1 MYLPAARG
9 RTKNKARPK
18 GATLR
23 CRTALPCLIMTNSPN
38 SPPLTLTRTS
48 IFWAPLALTW
58 LMMAVEGPL
67 LTAVIAR
74 MPDPKL
80 NLAAFG
86 IAFAFALIVE
96 APVIMMMA
104 ASTALVTNRPT
115 YLKLRNFTQ
124 ALNIGIT
131 LTMLVGLVPPV
142 HDWVIGTLLGLG
154 PSVGR
159 LTWLPLALLLP
170 WPAAIGLRRF
180 YQGILI
186 RNGLTRRVAYGTV
199 FRMATMAGATA
210 ALVFGT
216 DLDGAAVG
224 AAALSS
230 GVTAEALGAWLL
242 SRRLIKQLLD
252 GRLAQTPIDDTGLH
266 YRSII
271 DFYTPLA
278 LTSFLSLGVQP
289 IVTFFVGHGRAP
301 LESLA
306 VLPVIHA
313 LVFIF
318 RSLGLAFQEAAIALF
333 GDHME
338 GYQTLRR
345 FTVLLGVTVLAGLGL
360 IVWTPLAHW
369 WFHTVAGLS
378 DDLVTFAV
386 PAARILTIMPAL
398 TVWIS
403 WQRAQLV
410 HFKKTSPITWAS
422 ALEICGVVAGLVIGI
437 LVFDLIGAT
446 AAATALV
453 FGRLAANARLIPP
466 IRRLLLRPR

>member
-1 MYLPAARG
+1 
-9 RTKNKARPK
+9 
-18 GATLR
+18 
-23 CRTALPCLIMTNSPN
+23 MTTSP
-38 SPPLTLTRTS
+38 SPSSPLTLTRIS
-48 IFWAPLALTW
+48 IFWSPLALTW

-74 MPDPKL
+74 LPDPKL

-104 ASTALVTNRPT
+104 ASTALVSNRET

-124 ALNIGIT
+124 ALNVIIT
-131 LTMLVGLVPPV
+131 ITMFVGLVPAV
-142 HDWVIGTLLGLG
+142 HNWVIGSLLGLD

-186 RNGLTRRVAYGTV
+186 RNGLTRRVAYGTAL
-199 FRMATMAGATA
+199 RMVTMVGATA

-216 DLDGAAVG
+216 NLEGAAIG
-224 AAALSS
+224 AAALSL
-230 GVTAEALGAWLL
+230 GVTAEAVGARWL
-242 SRRLIKQLLD
+242 SRHLITRLLD
-252 GRLAQTPIDDTGLH
+252 GRLSETPIDDTALH

-271 DFYTPLA
+271 NFYTPLA
-278 LTSFLSLGVQP
+278 LTSFLNLGVQP

-318 RSLGLAFQEAAIALF
+318 RALGLAFQEAAIALI
-333 GDHME
+333 GDHQE
-338 GYQTLRR
+338 GYEKLRR
-345 FTVLLGVTVLAGLGL
+345 FAFLLGLGVLTGLGL
-360 IVWTPLAHW
+360 IVWTPLASW
-369 WFHTVAGLS
+369 WFHSVAGLS
-378 DDLVTFAV
+378 DDLVAFAV
-386 PAARILTIMPAL
+386 PAARILTIMPTL

-410 HFKKTSPITWAS
+410 HFKKTPPITWAS
-422 ALEICGVVAGLVIGI
+422 AMEITGVIVSLAAGI
-437 LVFDLIGAT
+437 LVFDLVGAT
-446 AAATALV
+446 AAAAALV
-453 FGRLAANARLIPP
+453 LGRLAAISRLMPP
-466 IRRLLLRPR
+466 IRRLLSPSA

>member
-1 MYLPAARG
+1 M
-9 RTKNKARPK
+9 
-18 GATLR
+18 
-23 CRTALPCLIMTNSPN
+23 
-38 SPPLTLTRTS
+38 
-48 IFWAPLALTW
+48 FWAPLALTW

-104 ASTALVTNRPT
+104 ASTALVSNRET

-124 ALNIGIT
+124 ALNVLIT
-131 LTMLVGLVPPV
+131 LTMLIGLVPAV
-142 HDWVIGTLLGLG
+142 HHWVISGLLGLD
-154 PSVGR
+154 PAVGR

-186 RNGLTRRVAYGTV
+186 RNGMTRRVAYGTV
-199 FRMATMAGATA
+199 LRMVTMASATA
-210 ALVFGT
+210 ALVLGT
-216 DLDGAAVG
+216 NLEGAAVG
-224 AAALSS
+224 AAALSL
-230 GVTAEALGAWLL
+230 GVTAEAIGARMLTG
-242 SRRLIKQLLD
+242 RLIRQLLD
-252 GRLAQTPIDDTGLH
+252 GRLAETPIDDTGLH

-318 RSLGLAFQEAAIALF
+318 RALGLAFQETAIALL
-333 GDHME
+333 GDRME
-338 GYQTLRR
+338 GYETLRR
-345 FTVLLGVTVLAGLGL
+345 FSFFLEVAVFTGLGL

-369 WFHTVAGLS
+369 WFHSVAGLS
-378 DDLVTFAV
+378 GDLVAFAI

-422 ALEICGVVAGLVIGI
+422 ALEITGVIAGLVVGI
-437 LVFDLIGAT
+437 MIFDLPGAS
-446 AAATALV
+446 AAAVALV
-453 FGRLAANARLIPP
+453 LGRLAANGWLMPP
-466 IRRLLLRPR
+466 IRRLLSRPQGSVERL

>member
-1 MYLPAARG
+1 
-9 RTKNKARPK
+9 
-18 GATLR
+18 
-23 CRTALPCLIMTNSPN
+23 MTIHTTT
-38 SPPLTLTRTS
+38 PPLTLRRTTV
-48 IFWAPLALTW
+48 FWLPLALTW

-104 ASTALVTNRPT
+104 ASTVLVSNRET
-115 YLKLRNFTQ
+115 YIKLRNFTQ
-124 ALNIGIT
+124 ALNVAIT
-131 LTMLVGLVPPV
+131 LTMLIGLIPAV
-142 HDWVIGTLLGLG
+142 HHWVISGLLGLD
-154 PSVGR
+154 PSVSR

-186 RNGLTRRVAYGTV
+186 RNGLTRRVAYGTAL
-199 FRMATMAGATA
+199 RMITMAGATA
-210 ALVFGT
+210 ALVLGT
-216 DLDGAAVG
+216 NLQGAAVG
-224 AAALSS
+224 AAALSL
-230 GVTAEALGAWLL
+230 GVTAEALGARMLT
-242 SRRLIKQLLD
+242 RRLIRRLLD
-252 GRLAQTPIDDTGLH
+252 GRLSETPIDDTGLH

-271 DFYTPLA
+271 DFYSPLA

-289 IVTFFVGHGRAP
+289 IVTFFVGHGKAP

-306 VLPVIHA
+306 VLPVVHA

-318 RSLGLAFQEAAIALF
+318 RALGLAFQETAIALL
-333 GDHME
+333 GDRME
-338 GYQTLRR
+338 GYETLRR
-345 FTVLLGVTVLAGLGL
+345 FTFLLAVGVFCGLGL
-360 IVWTPLAHW
+360 IVWTPLAQW
-369 WFHTVAGLS
+369 WFHSVAGLS
-378 DDLVTFAV
+378 DDLVAFAV

-410 HFKKTSPITWAS
+410 HFKRTSPITWAS
-422 ALEICGVVAGLVIGI
+422 ALEITGVVAGLVAGI
-437 LVFDLIGAT
+437 LVFDLVGAT
-446 AAATALV
+446 AAAAALV
-453 FGRLAANARLIPP
+453 LGRLAANGWLMPP
-466 IRRLLLRPR
+466 IRRLLSS

>member
-1 MYLPAARG
+1 M
-9 RTKNKARPK
+9 T
-18 GATLR
+18 
-23 CRTALPCLIMTNSPN
+23 TNSTT
-38 SPPLTLTRTS
+38 PPLTLRRTS
-48 IFWAPLALTW
+48 IFWLPLALTW

-86 IAFAFALIVE
+86 VAFAFALIVE
-96 APVIMMMA
+96 APVIMMMT
-104 ASTALVTNRPT
+104 ASTALVSNRET

-124 ALNIGIT
+124 ALNVAIT
-131 LTMLVGLVPPV
+131 VTMLIGLVPAV
-142 HDWVIGTLLGLG
+142 HQWVIGGLLGLD
-154 PSVGR
+154 PSVSR

-186 RNGLTRRVAYGTV
+186 RNGLTRRVAYGTAL
-199 FRMATMAGATA
+199 RLMTMAGATT
-210 ALVFGT
+210 ALVLGT
-216 DLDGAAVG
+216 DLEGAAVG
-224 AAALSS
+224 AAALSL
-230 GVTAEALGAWLL
+230 GVTAEAVGARML
-242 SRRLIKQLLD
+242 SARLIKRLLD
-252 GRLAQTPIDDTGLH
+252 GRLAETPVDDIGLH
-266 YRSII
+266 YRTII

-306 VLPVIHA
+306 VLPVVHA

-333 GDHME
+333 GDQME
-338 GYQTLRR
+338 GYETLRR
-345 FTVLLGVTVLAGLGL
+345 FTLLLGIAVFAGLGL
-360 IVWTPLAHW
+360 IVWTPLVHW
-369 WFHTVAGLS
+369 WFYSVAGLPS
-378 DDLVTFAV
+378 DLVAYAV
-386 PAARILTIMPAL
+386 PAARILTIMPVL

-410 HFKKTSPITWAS
+410 HFKKTTPITWAS
-422 ALEICGVVAGLVIGI
+422 ALEITGVVAGLVAGI
-437 LVFDLIGAT
+437 MIFDLPGAT
-446 AAATALV
+446 AAAMALV
-453 FGRLAANARLIPP
+453 LGRLAANGWLIPP
-466 IRRLLLRPR
+466 IQRLLATSPSVDAQNRRPQSR

>member
-1 MYLPAARG
+1 MNPAG
-9 RTKNKARPK
+9 S
-18 GATLR
+18 ATLPIR
-23 CRTALPCLIMTNSPN
+23 VAGHARIMTTSPK
-38 SPPLTLTRTS
+38 PPTLTLTRTS

-86 IAFAFALIVE
+86 VAFAFALIVE

-104 ASTALVTNRPT
+104 ASTALVSNRET
-115 YLKLRNFTQ
+115 YLKLRRFTQ
-124 ALNIGIT
+124 ALNVGIT
-131 LTMLVGLVPPV
+131 LTMLVGLVPAV
-142 HDWVIGTLLGLG
+142 HHWVIADILGLD
-154 PSVGR
+154 PSVSR

-186 RNGLTRRVAYGTV
+186 RNGMTRRVAYGTALRLV
-199 FRMATMAGATA
+199 TMAGSTA

-216 DLDGAAVG
+216 NLQGAAVG
-224 AAALSS
+224 AAALSL
-230 GVTAEALGAWLL
+230 GVTAEAIGARMLTG
-242 SRRLIKQLLD
+242 RLIRRLLD
-252 GRLAQTPIDDTGLH
+252 GRLAETPVDDTGLH

-318 RSLGLAFQEAAIALF
+318 RALGLAFQETAIALF
-333 GDHME
+333 GDRME
-338 GYQTLRR
+338 GYETLRR
-345 FTVLLGVTVLAGLGL
+345 FTFLLEIAVFTGLGL
-360 IVWTPLAHW
+360 IVWTPLAQW
-369 WFHTVAGLS
+369 WFHSVAGLS
-378 DDLVTFAV
+378 NDLVAFAV

-422 ALEICGVVAGLVIGI
+422 ALEITGVVAGLVAGI
-437 LVFDLIGAT
+437 MIFDLPGAT
-446 AAATALV
+446 AAAAALV
-453 FGRLAANARLIPP
+453 LGRLAANGWLMPP